1 MEHNEAGRWV
11 YSMITME
18 RPITI
23 APDLERKVALPL
35 PALRQPLRIEVV
47 SDVLGFAALRSEWGD
62 VLDRSGTGIFN
73 SWEWLYPWYRR
84 LGSDRQLHILT
95 ARDEDGRL
103 VGLMPLCVE
112 VRRAMG
118 RKLRRMTF
126 LGETHVCGDYMD
138 VVALPEHHEAV
149 VESFVGH
156 LRQAQ
161 GTWDV
166 LDLADIDSE
175 SPTLALW
182 QRSFAAPQYVS
193 ELRPGSV
200 CPVMAFQPRETFEGF
215 LRGSSRRENYRRRK
229 KQLEKQP
236 GFSVEC
242 IEDPAD
248 LTQPFSEFLRLHAMR
263 WSGEGGSGGITG
275 HEVEAFHRDATALL
289 AERGKL
295 RLFVMRVDGKAVA
308 SLYALRHGDT
318 FSYYQAGRDPEWQ
331 NMSVG
336 LVMLV
341 ETFKRAIEEGAAT
354 YDFLRG
360 EEPYKADW
368 NNGQRTTM
376 GLRVYPRGGR
386 GSMLGRQERL
396 VASARGMVKRLL
408 PASVLERVKR
418 VTKS

>member
-1 MEHNEAGRWV
+1 
-11 YSMITME
+11 MITME

-23 APDLERKVALPL
+23 ADELERTLARPLSALSEPL
-35 PALRQPLRIEVV
+35 QMGLVT
-47 SDVLGFAALRSEWGD
+47 DVLAFAALRREWGEL
-62 VLDRSGTGIFN
+62 LDRSRASIFN

-84 LGSDRQLHILT
+84 LGADRQLYILT
-95 ARDEDGRL
+95 ARDEAGSL

-112 VRRAMG
+112 SRRAMG
-118 RKLRRMTF
+118 RKLRRLTF

-138 VVALPEHHEAV
+138 VVALPERHEAV
-149 VESFVGH
+149 VEAFAGH
-156 LRQAQ
+156 LRRSQ
-161 GTWDV
+161 GMWDV
-166 LDLADIDSE
+166 LDLADIDSQ
-175 SPTLALW
+175 SPTITLLQKNFSAPEY
-182 QRSFAAPQYVS
+182 AA
-193 ELRPGSV
+193 ELRPGFV
-200 CPVMAFQPRETFEGF
+200 CPIMTLRPGETFEDF

-242 IEDPAD
+242 IEDPAE
-248 LTQPFSEFLRLHAMR
+248 LARPFSEFLRLHAMR
-263 WSGEGGSGGITG
+263 WSGEGGSDGITG
-275 HEVEAFHRDATALL
+275 HEVEAFHRDATTLL

-295 RLFVMRVDGKAVA
+295 RLFVMSVEGKAVA
-308 SLYALRHGDT
+308 SLYALRQGDT

-368 NNGQRTTM
+368 NNGQRTIVC
-376 GLRVYPRGGR
+376 LRIYPRGGR
-386 GSMLGRQERL
+386 GSNLGRQERL
-396 VASARGMVKRLL
+396 VASTRGLVKRML
-408 PASVLERVKR
+408 PASMLERARRLK
-418 VTKS
+418 K

>member
-1 MEHNEAGRWV
+1 
-11 YSMITME
+11 MITME

-23 APDLERKVALPL
+23 AYEVEDTLARPL
-35 PALRQPLRIEVV
+35 SSIPEPLQIGLVT
-47 SDVLGFAALRSEWGD
+47 DVLGFAAMRSEWGEL
-62 VLDRSGTGIFN
+62 LDSSGASIFN

-84 LGSDRQLHILT
+84 LGADRQLYILT
-95 ARDEDGRL
+95 ARDEGGRL
-103 VGLMPLCVE
+103 VGLMPLCLE
-112 VRRAMG
+112 HRRALG
-118 RKLRRMTF
+118 RKLRRLTF

-138 VVALPEHHEAV
+138 VVALPERHREV
-149 VESFVGH
+149 VEAFAEH
-156 LRQAQ
+156 LRRSQD
-161 GTWDV
+161 TWDV

-175 SPTLALW
+175 SPTLALL
-182 QRSFAAPQYVS
+182 QRSFSAPEYVA
-193 ELRPGSV
+193 ELRPGLV
-200 CPVMAFQPRETFEGF
+200 CPTMTFRPGETFEDF

-242 IEDPAD
+242 IEDPAE
-248 LTQPFSEFLRLHAMR
+248 LARPFSEFLRLHAMR
-263 WSGEGGSGGITG
+263 WSGEGGSDGITG
-275 HEVEAFHRDATALL
+275 HDVEAFHRDATTLL

-295 RLFVMRVDGKAVA
+295 RLFVMSVEGKAVA

-368 NNGQRTTM
+368 NNGQRTIV
-376 GLRVYPRGGR
+376 GLRIYPRGGR
-386 GSMLGRQERL
+386 GSDLGRQERL
-396 VASARGMVKRLL
+396 VASARGLVKRLL
-408 PASVLERVKR
+408 SASMLERARRLRKHG
-418 VTKS
+418 S

>member
-1 MEHNEAGRWV
+1 
-11 YSMITME
+11 MITME

-23 APDLERKVALPL
+23 ADELERTPARPLSALPG
-35 PALRQPLRIEVV
+35 PLQMGLVT
-47 SDVLGFAALRSEWGD
+47 DVLAFAALRREWGEL
-62 VLDRSGTGIFN
+62 LDRSSASIFN

-84 LGSDRQLHILT
+84 LGADRQLYILT
-95 ARDEDGRL
+95 ARDEDGSL

-112 VRRAMG
+112 SRRAMG
-118 RKLRRMTF
+118 RKLRRLTF

-138 VVALPEHHEAV
+138 VVALPERHEAV
-149 VESFVGH
+149 VEAFAGH
-156 LRQAQ
+156 LRRSQ
-161 GTWDV
+161 GMWDV
-166 LDLADIDSE
+166 LDLADIDSQ
-175 SPTLALW
+175 SPTLALL
-182 QRSFAAPQYVS
+182 QKSFSAPEYVA
-193 ELRPGSV
+193 ELRPGFV
-200 CPVMAFQPRETFEGF
+200 CPIMTLRPGESFEDF

-242 IEDPAD
+242 IEDPAE
-248 LTQPFSEFLRLHAMR
+248 LARPFSEFLRLHAMR
-263 WSGEGGSGGITG
+263 WSGEGGSDGITG
-275 HEVEAFHRDATALL
+275 HEVEAFHRDATTLL

-295 RLFVMRVDGKAVA
+295 RLFVMSVEGKAVA

-360 EEPYKADW
+360 EEPYKAEW
-368 NNGQRTTM
+368 NNGQRTIV
-376 GLRVYPRGGR
+376 GLRIYPRGGR
-386 GSMLGRQERL
+386 GSNLGRQERL
-396 VASARGMVKRLL
+396 VASTRGLVKRML
-408 PASVLERVKR
+408 PASMLERVRRLK
-418 VTKS
+418 KS

>member
-1 MEHNEAGRWV
+1 
-11 YSMITME
+11 MITME
-18 RPITI
+18 RPVTI
-23 APDLERKVALPL
+23 ADDFLEELARPVEAASPRA
-35 PALRQPLRIEVV
+35 PRVEVV
-47 SDVLGFAALRSEWGD
+47 GDVLAFAALRREWGE
-62 VLDRSGTGIFN
+62 LLEESGAGIFN

-84 LGSDRQLHILT
+84 LGAGRELYILL
-95 ARDEDGRL
+95 ARDQDGRL

-112 VRRAMG
+112 HRRAMG
-118 RKLRRMTF
+118 RKLRRLAF

-138 VVALPEHHEAV
+138 VVSRPEEHGAV
-149 VESFVGH
+149 VEAFAAH
-156 LRQAQ
+156 LRQSQ
-161 GTWDV
+161 GAWDV
-166 LDLADIDSE
+166 LDLADFDSQ
-175 SPTLALW
+175 SPTLSML
-182 QRSFAAPQYVS
+182 QRGFSAPEYVA
-193 ELRPGSV
+193 EPRPGSV
-200 CPVMAFQPRETFEGF
+200 CPIMSFEPGETFEGF

-242 IEDPAD
+242 VEDPAQ
-248 LTQPFSEFLRLHAMR
+248 LAQPFGEFLRLHSLR
-263 WSGEGGSGGITG
+263 WSGDGGSDGISG

-295 RLFVMRVDGKAVA
+295 RLFVLRVGGKAVA

-341 ETFKRAIEEGAAT
+341 ETFKRAIEEGATT

-368 NNGQRTTM
+368 NNGQRHTV
-376 GLRVYPRGGR
+376 GLRIYPRGGI
-386 GSMLGRQERL
+386 GANLGRQERL
-396 VASARGMVKRLL
+396 VASSRGFVKRLL
-408 PASVLERVKR
+408 PTSVLQRIRRVRKD
-418 VTKS
+418 